1 MKRQLREAWAAVA
14 AEAVPGRD
22 YVLAA
27 RAGIAEPAESR
38 GQEWV
43 VEQVREAFERVST

>member
-1 MKRQLREAWAAVA
+1 VA
-14 AEAVPGRD
+14 ADAVPGRD

-38 GQEWV
+38 GQEWL
-43 VEQVREAFERVST
+43 VEQVREAFEKVSA